1 VVVKDGDTQSPAT
14 NVDVPLL
21 APQLGTVD
29 PATGNVVV
37 TGKPGSTAQ
46 VQDQNGNPIG
56 KPVTLDDKG
65 QGTVTLPGN
74 TSGQQV
80 GVVVKDGD
88 TQSPATNVDVPL
100 LAPQLG
106 TVDPETGNVAV
117 TGKPGATV
125 QVQDQNGNP
134 IGKPVTLDDKGQGT
148 VTLPGNTSGQQ
159 VGVALN
165 DGINPPLTTNVE
177 VPLLAPQLGPID
189 PATGN
194 VVVTGKPGATVQAQD
209 ANGKPIGNPVTLD
222 DKGQGTVTLPGNT
235 SGQQVGVALNDGTN
249 PPLTTNVEVP
259 LLAPQLGPI
268 DPATGNVVVTGKP
281 GATVQAQD
289 PSGKP
294 IGNPV
299 TLDDKGQGTV
309 TLPGNTSG
317 QQVGVVLDD
326 GINPP
331 LTTNV
336 DVPLLAPQLGPI
348 DPATGNVVVT
358 GKPGATVQAQDPSGK
373 PIGNPV
379 TLDDKGQG
387 TITLPGNTSGQQVGV
402 ALDDGI
408 NPPLTTNVEV
418 PLLAPQLGPID
429 PATGN
434 VVVTGKPGATVQ
446 AQDANGKPI
455 GNPVTLDDKGQ
466 GTVTLPGNTSGQQVG
481 VALDDGINPPLTTN
495 VDVPL
500 LAPQL
505 GPIDPATGNVV
516 VTGKPGATVQAQDPS
531 GKPIGNPVTL
541 DDKGQGTVTLPG
553 NTSGQQV
560 GVALKDGINPPLTT
574 NVDVPLLAPQ
584 LGPVDPATGNVLV
597 TGKPGATVQA
607 QDASGKPI
615 GKPVTLDDK
624 GEGTLTLPGNV
635 SDQKVGV
642 VLNDGINPPLTT
654 NLDVPLLA
662 PQLGPVDP
670 ATGLLPVIGKP
681 GASVQ
686 LQDSTGASIGNPVV
700 LDAQGNGT
708 LTLPANTAG
717 ESVQAVQ
724 TSDTI
729 TSPTSPTLAIP
740 TLTPTVGT
748 IDPQTGILE
757 VTGKPGAT
765 VQLKDSTGKTV
776 GAPVTLD
783 ADGKGTLQIPTTL
796 SDQPVTVTQTVDN
809 NESLPTAPQT
819 VPLLKPELGDVNAAT
834 GGLTVT
840 GKPGATVQLQDSTGK
855 PIGTPIV
862 LSDEGEGVLTLP
874 ANTSGESV
882 KAVQTS
888 DTTTSPASD
897 LLTVPVL
904 TPIVGTIDP
913 EGTLLVQGKPGATV
927 QLKDSTGSTVGTP
940 VTLDAQG
947 QGSLQV
953 PTTLSEQPV
962 AVTQTVDNIESPP
975 TTALTAPLL
984 KPELGDVNASGQLL
998 VTGKPGASVQLQDS
1012 EGASIGAPVILD
1024 EQGQFLIT
1032 LPQEASG
1039 ENLQAVQTSGTV
1051 QSPVSNTVLAP
1062 VLAPVVGAV
1071 DETNNLLNVQGKP
1084 NATVQLK
1091 DSTGLPI
1098 GNPVTLN
1105 DKGEGQIPLR
1115 PQLSSLDLTVTQ
1127 VVDSVE
1133 SGPSGVA
1140 VPMLTPILGQVDGG
1154 TRNVTLD
1161 GKPGALFQVFNDVTG
1176 EVYVRGVFDLDG
1188 KATVTL
1194 PFNASGQRISASQE
1208 DAATTSRT
1216 GALDAQFDNPALQTV
1231 EPAKPAKRSEKAP
1244 SIEVPL
1250 FEPKLTFNE
1259 DGTALEIVGM
1269 PGGQVEVKNAAGEV
1283 VERLTLGNDGKG
1295 NLVLSPA
1302 LRGES
1307 VSVTIKDGQ
1316 EESATVQT
1324 AIPLLKVVLGP
1335 VDPKTGQTAVEGKAG
1350 ASVQLQD
1357 KDGKPV
1363 GSPVTL
1369 DAQGKGVISIPASL
1383 GAETL
1388 QAVQTFKEAKSPV
1401 SDALVVP
1408 LLAPTL
1414 AFDAAK
1420 EELSVTGKPNV
1431 SVQLQDK
1438 DGNPVGAPVQ
1448 LDAQGHAVIK
1458 LPQALGGEEV
1468 GVVAQAAGITSQ
1480 VATLEV
1486 PLLAPVF
1493 GAVDAVTGQ
1502 VSVEGKPNAIV
1513 QINNPDGTIV
1523 RVPLD
1528 ANGKGSVLLPS
1539 GASGEDLKAT
1549 VSLGSLESAP
1559 ATLSVPVLAPRDAVI
1574 NDTGS
1579 AVTVKGKPGEIIKVM
1594 DASGKEL
1601 GSGVVTKTGSVEIAL
1616 STPQKTGAV
1625 LSVTAYDE
1633 GKASPSV
1640 SVVAPFID
1648 ADLPLPPTDLNIN
1661 PSGTRVLGKVKP
1673 GETVKIVNLDTQQDL
1688 GTFAAG
1694 PDGMF
1699 SANIPAQNGGD
1710 RLAISAVKGDK
1721 VSAPALLLVPLS
1733 AEDTPAKPFDVSVD
1747 ATGTKVQGKGAP
1759 NTIVLIKAADDTT
1772 VIAKGIVGPDGT
1784 FEVTIPVQSGGQLLN
1799 VALQNNDKVSASE
1812 SVMTPHIASN
1822 TPTEVQVDEAG
1833 TQVTGKGNTGETI
1846 RVKDAQGKEIGSGVV
1861 QQDGTFVVNI
1871 PKQPNGTT
1879 LAVTAQGQG
1888 VESAPA
1894 YVKTPVTEVDR
1905 PAQPEAHLDA
1915 AGTQISGKTLP
1926 GASVSVKDA
1935 NGQLLAGPIVAG
1947 EDGTFAATIT
1957 RQPAGSKISV
1967 VAELAGKESLP
1978 TELIAPQ
1985 VAGEA
1990 IPAPLSA
1997 MISADGKLVSGKATP
2012 NTKVVVKN
2020 AAGETLGEQPV
2031 GADGNYAV
2039 PVKAQMGGTV
2049 LQVTSAS
2056 LDNQSTST
2064 GSVSVTAPYQL
2075 VAEHHEVEVAQFIDP
2090 NINEL
2095 TEGRYNKFES
2105 VLISSFFP
2113 GNDTQSY
2120 EFSINANERAE
2131 VRVLTQ
2137 QGLLSLNALNSNAVY
2152 LDKKVDGK
2160 WVGVQGSQSGGLLNV
2175 SIIPV
2180 LAGKSGISLKF
2191 ETPGE
2196 YRVVIKNTEVSLYS
2210 NVEFHSTIIK
2220 ESFVGGFANSLISSD
2235 LVLPTGATLV
2245 KVNGTLIA
2253 EQVRSVV
2260 QGKYGQLS
2268 ISNDGQATYQQD
2280 RNATPADQTETFSYE
2295 ARTADGATLNATF
2308 NIGIK
2313 AYSVSGDLV
2322 DPQEASIVSVD
2333 GKAVSATQ
2341 QEIIAGQFGE
2351 LKVTANGDYT
2361 YTPKLSLTGLNE
2373 TETFTYQV
2381 RHTNGETVTSTLEVK
2396 IADSRLVA
2404 ELNEVPTGVAPAA
2417 DRAAP
2422 LAQPESQ
2429 VDTDV
2434 DSDTAL
2440 PSFNLS
2446 QGQTLDLNKLV
2457 SLQAKDDPA
2466 KPALTVT
2473 LNDILQAD
2481 GTVSKSTSA
2490 STLDLPDSWK
2500 PDGVKAPLDGH
2511 EYVHYI
2517 DETSK
2522 KDLWVESGVSVV

>member
-1 VVVKDGDTQSPAT
+1 MQAQDA
-14 NVDVPLL
+14 N
-21 APQLGTVD
+21 
-29 PATGNVVV
+29 
-37 TGKPGSTAQ
+37 GS
-46 VQDQNGNPIG
+46 PIG
-56 KPVTLDDKG
+56 NPVTLDDKG
-65 QGTVTLPGN
+65 QGT
-74 TSGQQV
+74 
-80 GVVVKDGD
+80 
-88 TQSPATNVDVPL
+88 
-100 LAPQLG
+100 
-106 TVDPETGNVAV
+106 
-117 TGKPGATV
+117 
-125 QVQDQNGNP
+125 
-134 IGKPVTLDDKGQGT
+134 I
-148 VTLPGNTSGQQ
+148 TLPGNTSGQQ

-165 DGINPPLTTNVE
+165 DGINSPLTTNVE

-194 VVVTGKPGATVQAQD
+194 VVVTGKPGATVQAKDQ
-209 ANGKPIGNPVTLD
+209 NGKPIGNPVTLD
-222 DKGQGTVTLPGNT
+222 DKGQGTVTLPANT
-235 SGQQVGVALNDGTN
+235 SDQQVGVVINDGDKQSA
-249 PPLTTNVEVP
+249 TTNLQVP
-259 LLAPQLGPI
+259 LLAPQLGTV
-268 DPATGNVVVTGKP
+268 DSTTG
-281 GATVQAQD
+281 Q
-289 PSGKP
+289 
-294 IGNPV
+294 
-299 TLDDKGQGTV
+299 
-309 TLPGNTSG
+309 
-317 QQVGVVLDD
+317 
-326 GINPP
+326 
-331 LTTNV
+331 
-336 DVPLLAPQLGPI
+336 
-348 DPATGNVVVT
+348 
-358 GKPGATVQAQDPSGK
+358 
-373 PIGNPV
+373 
-379 TLDDKGQG
+379 
-387 TITLPGNTSGQQVGV
+387 
-402 ALDDGI
+402 
-408 NPPLTTNVEV
+408 
-418 PLLAPQLGPID
+418 
-429 PATGN
+429 
-434 VVVTGKPGATVQ
+434 
-446 AQDANGKPI
+446 
-455 GNPVTLDDKGQ
+455 
-466 GTVTLPGNTSGQQVG
+466 
-481 VALDDGINPPLTTN
+481 
-495 VDVPL
+495 
-500 LAPQL
+500 
-505 GPIDPATGNVV
+505 
-516 VTGKPGATVQAQDPS
+516 
-531 GKPIGNPVTL
+531 
-541 DDKGQGTVTLPG
+541 
-553 NTSGQQV
+553 
-560 GVALKDGINPPLTT
+560 
-574 NVDVPLLAPQ
+574 
-584 LGPVDPATGNVLV
+584 
-597 TGKPGATVQA
+597 
-607 QDASGKPI
+607 
-615 GKPVTLDDK
+615 
-624 GEGTLTLPGNV
+624 
-635 SDQKVGV
+635 
-642 VLNDGINPPLTT
+642 
-654 NLDVPLLA
+654 
-662 PQLGPVDP
+662 
-670 ATGLLPVIGKP
+670 LPVIGKP

-686 LQDSTGASIGNPVV
+686 LQDNTGASIGNPVV

-724 TSDTI
+724 TSGAS
-729 TSPTSPTLAIP
+729 TSPASPALTIP
-740 TLTPTVGT
+740 ALTPTVGA
-748 IDPQTGILE
+748 IDPQTGTLE

-765 VQLKDSTGKTV
+765 VQLKDGTGTSV
-776 GAPVTLD
+776 GTPVTLG

-796 SDQPVTVTQTVDN
+796 SDQPVTVTQTVNN
-809 NESLPTAPQT
+809 NESPATAPQT

-840 GKPGATVQLQDSTGK
+840 GKPGATVQLQDSTGQ

-862 LSDEGEGVLTLP
+862 LSDLGEGVLTLP

-888 DTTTSPASD
+888 GTATSPASD
-897 LLTVPVL
+897 LLTVPAL
-904 TPIVGTIDP
+904 TPTVGTIDP
-913 EGTLLVQGKPGATV
+913 QTGILSVTGKPGATV

-953 PTTLSEQPV
+953 PTTVSDQPV
-962 AVTQTVDNIESPP
+962 TVTQTVNNSESPA
-975 TTALTAPLL
+975 TAPLTVPLL

-1039 ENLQAVQTSGTV
+1039 ENLQAVQTSGTA

-1071 DETNNLLNVQGKP
+1071 DAANNLLSVQGKP

-1105 DKGEGQIPLR
+1105 DQGTGQIPLR
-1115 PQLSSLDLTVTQ
+1115 PQLSNLDLTVTQ

-1140 VPMLTPILGQVDGG
+1140 VPMLAPILGQVDGA

-1161 GKPGALFQVFNDVTG
+1161 GKPGAVFQVYNDETG

-1194 PFNASGQRISASQE
+1194 PFNASRQRITASQE
-1208 DAATTSRT
+1208 DAVVTSRS
-1216 GALDAQFDNPALQTV
+1216 GAFEAPV
-1231 EPAKPAKRSEKAP
+1231 EYMSVEAVDPAKPAKRSEKAP

-1250 FEPKLTFNE
+1250 FEPQLTFNE

-1335 VDPKTGQTAVEGKAG
+1335 VDPKTGLTAVEGKAG

-1414 AFDAAK
+1414 AFDAAQ

-1458 LPQALGGEEV
+1458 LPQALGGGEV

-1480 VATLEV
+1480 AATLEV

-1528 ANGKGSVLLPS
+1528 ANGKGNVLLPS
-1539 GASGEDLKAT
+1539 GASGEDLNAT

-1579 AVTVKGKPGEIIKVM
+1579 AVTVKGKPGEIIKVT

-1601 GSGVVTKTGSVEIAL
+1601 GSGVVNKSGSVEVAL
-1616 STPQKTGAV
+1616 STPQKTGAT

-1633 GKASPSV
+1633 GKASPTV

-1688 GTFAAG
+1688 GTFEAG

-1784 FEVTIPVQSGGQLLN
+1784 FEVTIPVQPGGQLLN

-1812 SVMTPHIASN
+1812 SVMTPHITSN

-1871 PKQPNGTT
+1871 PKQPDGTT

-1957 RQPAGSKISV
+1957 RQPAGSKVSV

-2131 VRVLTQ
+2131 VRVLSQ

-2180 LAGKSGISLKF
+2180 IAGKSGISLKF

-2333 GKAVSATQ
+2333 GKSVSATQ

-2404 ELNEVPTGVAPAA
+2404 ELNEVPTGVAPAV